1 MATGKV
7 RTYLDSYIEVGFTS
21 INDHGVEK
29 PQCVICGEVFAASS
43 MKRNILQRHLNL
55 KHPAFSNR
63 SKDYF
68 ERKAVA
74 MKASRLDQTGH
85 VQRIQEKLLEASF
98 HVAYRIA
105 KAKKPHTIAENLI
118 MPCTKDIVRLLI
130 GEDAVKKISG
140 LPVSDNTIQRRIQ
153 AMSENIETQLVTQM
167 TQSPMLAIA
176 LDESTDVASLSQLV
190 VWVRYIHDDDF
201 KDDLMLCKPLELTTK
216 GADVFKMVDDF
227 FTDKELNW
235 NTVYGSCTDGAPA
248 MLGVR
253 SGFKAKI
260 NEVAPNVFSVHC
272 MIHREAL
279 AAKTLPDIL
288 KNVMQQVIRMVNHIK
303 SSALNTRLF
312 RKFCRGMDADH
323 INLLY
328 YTEVRWLSRGNMMQ
342 RVYELRTEM
351 RDFLQGQ
358 KKDDWANLLNDK
370 EWLAKLSYL
379 SDIFERLNTLNRSL
393 QGKGS
398 NIMEFHD
405 KLEGFLGVID
415 LLIRKVRADRYAL
428 FPSLSEFIE
437 SENFEVANL
446 KEPIEE
452 HLLSLKSEFDRYF
465 PDIDTEQFAFIR
477 NPFDAVENFDD
488 DDEPAE
494 AELIEMRADNCAK
507 DVFSRSPLS
516 TFWCTMRHGY
526 PNLAKIALK
535 KLLPYPSTYLCESS
549 FSTMTAMKTKSRNRL
564 ELEHDFRVCV
574 STTEPEISKL
584 VRDAKNPQVSH

>member
-167 TQSPMLAIA
+167 MQSPMLAIA

-235 NTVYGSCTDGAPA
+235 NTV
-248 MLGVR
+248 
-253 SGFKAKI
+253 
-260 NEVAPNVFSVHC
+260 
-272 MIHREAL
+272 
-279 AAKTLPDIL
+279 
-288 KNVMQQVIRMVNHIK
+288 
-303 SSALNTRLF
+303 
-312 RKFCRGMDADH
+312 
-323 INLLY
+323 
-328 YTEVRWLSRGNMMQ
+328 
-342 RVYELRTEM
+342 
-351 RDFLQGQ
+351 
-358 KKDDWANLLNDK
+358 
-370 EWLAKLSYL
+370 
-379 SDIFERLNTLNRSL
+379 
-393 QGKGS
+393 
-398 NIMEFHD
+398 
-405 KLEGFLGVID
+405 
-415 LLIRKVRADRYAL
+415 
-428 FPSLSEFIE
+428 
-437 SENFEVANL
+437 
-446 KEPIEE
+446 
-452 HLLSLKSEFDRYF
+452 
-465 PDIDTEQFAFIR
+465 
-477 NPFDAVENFDD
+477 
-488 DDEPAE
+488 
-494 AELIEMRADNCAK
+494 
-507 DVFSRSPLS
+507 
-516 TFWCTMRHGY
+516 
-526 PNLAKIALK
+526 
-535 KLLPYPSTYLCESS
+535 
-549 FSTMTAMKTKSRNRL
+549 
-564 ELEHDFRVCV
+564 
-574 STTEPEISKL
+574 
-584 VRDAKNPQVSH
+584 